1 MSVDVEIYMN
11 NIVKFFRENEK
22 DLLNLVPKNKEEEFY
37 VKIKETAFK
46 NYDKGQEVSLTQK
59 QLIEI
64 CVELNGKKELPVEE
78 KVDKTLVKKMFGYY
92 YLN

>member
-64 CVELNGKKELPVEE
+64 CVDLNGKKEIPVEE
-78 KVDKTLVKKMFGYY
+78 KVDKTLVKTKFGYY
-92 YLN
+92 SLN